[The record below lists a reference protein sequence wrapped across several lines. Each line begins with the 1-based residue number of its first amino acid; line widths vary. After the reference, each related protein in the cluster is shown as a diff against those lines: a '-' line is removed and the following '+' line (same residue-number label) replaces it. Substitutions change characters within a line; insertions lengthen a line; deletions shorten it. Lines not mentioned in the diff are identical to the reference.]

1 MIIWYYYFI
10 HIFTIYHRIVNDN
23 YKDSDTYK
31 SKYSNYYK
39 IINFRFQIW
48 HSDTYKSKYSNYYK
62 IINFRFQIW
71 LVRQLELVVI
81 NCS

>member
-48 HSDTYKSKYSNYYK
+48 
-62 IINFRFQIW
+62 